1 MLKPKKLQNL
11 STRTQVRPMK
21 KQKSEFRTSDSL
33 AKYLHDIN
41 QIPLIPQHEEIS
53 LAKKIRQGDKKALS
67 KLVNANLKFVVFI
80 ARDYQDRGLPLD
92 ELISEG
98 NLGLLE
104 AAKRFDAE
112 RGNKFISYAVW
123 WIRQSILRALA
134 NNSRLV
140 RLPINHIWA
149 LQKVVTIIEDLEQ
162 VLGRRPELEEVADK
176 LNISPRILSKNMM
189 YWGSELPLE
198 DSTRPDDQSLSL
210 IDKLSSDEFGAP
222 TSKLAEESMKT
233 DINTALESLT
243 AMEAEVLRSY
253 YGIDRERSL
262 TLLEIGNEMNL
273 SRERIRQIKNRA
285 LQKLRYFHRREN
297 LRPYLG

>member
-1 MLKPKKLQNL
+1 
-11 STRTQVRPMK
+11 
-21 KQKSEFRTSDSL
+21 
-33 AKYLHDIN
+33 
-41 QIPLIPQHEEIS
+41 
-53 LAKKIRQGDKKALS
+53 LS

-80 ARDYQDRGLPLD
+80 AREYQDRGLPLD

-104 AAKRFDAE
+104 AARRFDAE
-112 RGNKFISYAVW
+112 RGIKFISYAVW

-134 NNSRLV
+134 NHSRLV

-149 LQKVVTIIEDLEQ
+149 LHKVVTIIEDLEQ
-162 VLGRRPELEEVADK
+162 CLGRTPELEEVADK
-176 LNISPRILSKNMM
+176 LKISPGILSKNMM
-189 YWGSELPLE
+189 YWGHELPLE
-198 DSTRPDDQSLSL
+198 DSTRPSDENLAL
-210 IDKLSSDEFGAP
+210 IDKLSSDEFAAP
-222 TSKLAEESMKT
+222 TSKLVEESMKT
-233 DINTALESLT
+233 DIKMALESLT
-243 AMEAEVLRSY
+243 TMEAQVLRLY
-253 YGIDRERSL
+253 YGIDQERSL

>member
-1 MLKPKKLQNL
+1 
-11 STRTQVRPMK
+11 MK
-21 KQKSEFRTSDSL
+21 KQKSEQRGSDNLS
-33 AKYLHDIN
+33 KYLHDID
-41 QIPLIPQHEEIS
+41 QIPLIPQKEEIS
-53 LAKKIRQGDKKALS
+53 LAKKIRQGDKQALS

-80 ARDYQDRGLPLD
+80 AREYQDRGLPLD

-112 RGNKFISYAVW
+112 RGIKFISYAVW

-134 NNSRLV
+134 NHSRLV

-149 LQKVVTIIEDLEQ
+149 LHKVVTIIEDLEQ
-162 VLGRRPELEEVADK
+162 ILGRTPELEEVADK
-176 LNISPRILSKNMM
+176 LKISPRILSKNMM
-189 YWGSELPLE
+189 YWGHELPLE
-198 DSTRPDDQSLSL
+198 DSTRPSDESLAL
-210 IDKLSSDEFGAP
+210 IDKLSSDEFAAP
-222 TSKLAEESMKT
+222 TSKLVEESMKA
-233 DINTALESLT
+233 DIKMALESLT
-243 AMEAEVLRSY
+243 TMEAEVLRLY
-253 YGIDRERSL
+253 YGIDQERSL